1 MSDTIARLRLAQP
14 GDPPARLPLNK
25 AAAMCV
31 DSAELFALSLDGEEL
46 TADGDLR
53 AAYLLGL
60 AEAHL
65 VSLLAI
71 LRAVTA

>member
-1 MSDTIARLRLAQP
+1 MSENTTHLRLVR
-14 GDPPARLPLNK
+14 PAEAPVRLPLNQ

-46 TADGDLR
+46 TADGGLR
-53 AAYLLGL
+53 AAYLLGI

-71 LRAVTA
+71 LRAVTT